1 MLGLDIGSHSIK
13 AVQLEPEGP
22 SFRLVAAGI
31 VPAPQKG
38 ITDSD
43 QDLAL
48 VAQAIKK
55 LISDTKITAREVNI
69 SLPESQVFTR
79 LVQFPHLTDEEI
91 ASAVSWQAESYIPL
105 PTDEVNIDFQ
115 IVERRSP
122 QGTEQGSVD
131 VLLVAAPKSLV
142 GRYIRVAA
150 LAGLTISSV
159 ESELIALSR
168 ALAPPNQT
176 VLLVDLGENSTD
188 LAVVKAGQMMLTRS
202 IATGGKAFTRAITK
216 GLSVTPQQGEEYKR
230 VYGLHTKQLEGKVKT
245 VLEPAIRVI
254 TDEIKKAILYY
265 RSDLNRSDPV
275 SGILLSGGTS
285 VMPELSSFL
294 VEGVGIEVVFGDPLG
309 RIIKDERITKS
320 FAGFAP
326 LYGVAIGLAMRG

>member
-13 AVQLEPEGP
+13 AVQLEQEGL

-31 VPAPQKG
+31 APTPPKG

-43 QDLAL
+43 QDLTL
-48 VAQAIKK
+48 VAQAVKK
-55 LISDTKITAREVNI
+55 LLNDTKIAAREVNI

-79 LVQFPHLTDEEI
+79 LVQFPYLTGEEI
-91 ASAVSWQAESYIPL
+91 TSAVSWQAESYIPL
-105 PTDEVNIDFQ
+105 PTDEANIDFQ
-115 IVERRSP
+115 VVERRES
-122 QGTEQGSVD
+122 QGAEQGSVD
-131 VLLVAAPKSLV
+131 VLLVAAPKLLV
-142 GRYIRVAA
+142 GRYIRIAA
-150 LAGLTISSV
+150 LSGLTISSV

-202 IATGGKAFTRAITK
+202 IATGGKVFTRAITK

-254 TDEIKKAILYY
+254 TDEIKKAMLYY

-275 SGILLSGGTS
+275 SQILLSGGTS
-285 VMPELSSFL
+285 IMPELSSFL
-294 VEGVGIEVVFGDPLG
+294 VENVGTEVVFGDPLAK
-309 RIIKDERITKS
+309 IIKDERLTKS

-326 LYGVAIGLAMRG
+326 LYGVAFGLAMRT